1 MCVIFL
7 FCFLLL
13 LLLFFFVCFF
23 LLFLL
28 TSSRIGFDI
37 SCKLSPW
44 ESNGMECRNSFSTED
59 HNFKI
64 SILDACIV
72 KHS

>member
-1 MCVIFL
+1 MCFFV
-7 FCFLLL
+7 
-13 LLLFFFVCFF
+13 LFFVVVVVFFFCVCFF
-23 LLFLL
+23 LLLLL